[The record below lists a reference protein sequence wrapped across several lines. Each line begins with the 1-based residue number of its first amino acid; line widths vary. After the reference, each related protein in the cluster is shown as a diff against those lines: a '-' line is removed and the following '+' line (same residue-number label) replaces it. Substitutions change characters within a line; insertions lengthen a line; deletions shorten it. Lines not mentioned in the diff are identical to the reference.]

1 MARDEEGKP
10 VDARN
15 STQPQSSA
23 RAESPP
29 LWQDQQLQQEIMA
42 AKGIELHVAKERK
55 GKGKGKGRGM
65 H

>member
-10 VDARN
+10 VDGS
-15 STQPQSSA
+15 STQAQSSSA
-23 RAESPP
+23 VAEVPP

-42 AKGIELHVAKERK
+42 AKGIELHVAKEK
-55 GKGKGKGRGM
+55 KAKGKGRGM